1 MEIENLKH
9 LEYLYLCGNKSL
21 MELPREI
28 GNLICLRG
36 LDLSYNKS
44 LEELPRE
51 IGNLIRLKY
60 LDLRWNRSLKEVP
73 ESICNLQIRLGNDD
87 FEKAV
92 EDAREAGLRNK
103 IHIEEILMRFKDE
116 MDDNGSQV
124 RMALIEAL
132 EPHPKL
138 QRLSIQFYEGFKLPF
153 WMVSPLNQLKKV
165 SLYYCYRLTSLPS
178 LGKLPFL
185 EEIFM
190 YRMEVLQFVGREFLG
205 ITRGDI
211 FNNVFPKLKKLIFV
225 ECVKWEEWEDI
236 TVEEEEESATFSV
249 MPCLTVLRIRGC
261 DSLKA
266 LPRRLLRKASSLETL
281 NISNSHVL
289 QQCYKE
295 KDDSYSRFI
304 FQNNPR
310 LQLSFDNQ

>member
-1 MEIENLKH
+1 M
-9 LEYLYLCGNKSL
+9 
-21 MELPREI
+21 
-28 GNLICLRG
+28 RG
-36 LDLSYNKS
+36 LAQLTA
-44 LEELPRE
+44 L
-51 IGNLIRLKY
+51 
-60 LDLRWNRSLKEVP
+60 RSLGEFRVGSGWSKFGLLK
-73 ESICNLQIRLGNDD
+73 NLSHLTGTLSLKIRLGNDD

-116 MDDNGSQV
+116 IGDNGSQV

-132 EPHPKL
+132 EPHPNL
-138 QRLSIQFYEGFKLPF
+138 QRLSIQFYKGFKLPF

-261 DSLKA
+261 DRLKA

-289 QQCYKE
+289 QQCY
-295 KDDSYSRFI
+295 
-304 FQNNPR
+304 
-310 LQLSFDNQ
+310 